1 MRCSHASLTLWA
13 LLFTVYHSD
22 ASREFQVGGRDGGRG
37 AKRAINIPKKQTN
50 KRDERLPIYTRDL
63 AGQHGSSSEVTFL
76 SLLELAAE
84 LFPGVRVRWK
94 WSSQWAGR
102 RRFFTSETVLL
113 VSPNRDSR

>member
-1 MRCSHASLTLWA
+1 MKDYYYSHEAWRPASLPC
-13 LLFTVYHSD
+13 
-22 ASREFQVGGRDGGRG
+22 G
-37 AKRAINIPKKQTN
+37 A
-50 KRDERLPIYTRDL
+50 
-63 AGQHGSSSEVTFL
+63 HGASSEVTFL
-76 SLLELAAE
+76 CPAELAAE